1 MRKRNPRAPLLV
13 MFGPR
18 SPRHEAHLSFLDFT
32 IFFKV
37 FFLYN
42 TFLIILKVIDGDY
55 EYKILGEKLLRE
67 ETPFQWVC
75 KRSSL
80 RSLWHKW
87 ARVLTLA
94 ISVIFFLM
102 FLFNSRNELKKSLEY
117 ALGRTNTATPRV
129 WSIFWSSHQRFY
141 KQLW

>member
-1 MRKRNPRAPLLV
+1 MRKRNPRALLLV

-18 SPRHEAHLSFLDFT
+18 SLRQEARLSFLDFT
-32 IFFKV
+32 IFLKFF

-42 TFLIILKVIDGDY
+42 AFLIILKVIDGDY

-80 RSLWHKW
+80 RSLWHK
-87 ARVLTLA
+87 
-94 ISVIFFLM
+94 
-102 FLFNSRNELKKSLEY
+102 
-117 ALGRTNTATPRV
+117 
-129 WSIFWSSHQRFY
+129 
-141 KQLW
+141 

>member
-1 MRKRNPRAPLLV
+1 

-18 SPRHEAHLSFLDFT
+18 SLRQEARLSFLDFT
-32 IFFKV
+32 IFLKFF

-42 TFLIILKVIDGDY
+42 AFLIILKVIDGDY

-87 ARVLTLA
+87 ARVLTLS
-94 ISVIFFLM
+94 ISVL
-102 FLFNSRNELKKSLEY
+102 LCADLY
-117 ALGRTNTATPRV
+117 A
-129 WSIFWSSHQRFY
+129 
-141 KQLW
+141 

>member
-1 MRKRNPRAPLLV
+1 MVSSDQLKFLLLTQRLHNIHVDPDEEKKSQGLLLV

-18 SPRHEAHLSFLDFT
+18 SPRQEAHLSFLDFT
-32 IFFKV
+32 IFLKF

-80 RSLWHKW
+80 RSLWHK
-87 ARVLTLA
+87 
-94 ISVIFFLM
+94 
-102 FLFNSRNELKKSLEY
+102 
-117 ALGRTNTATPRV
+117 
-129 WSIFWSSHQRFY
+129 
-141 KQLW
+141 